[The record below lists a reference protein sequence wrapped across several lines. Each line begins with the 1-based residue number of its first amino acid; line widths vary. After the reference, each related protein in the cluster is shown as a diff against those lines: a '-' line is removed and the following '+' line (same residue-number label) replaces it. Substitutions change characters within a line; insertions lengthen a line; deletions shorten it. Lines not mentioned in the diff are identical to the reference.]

1 MSYVTR
7 VVYCEENMLESRGV
21 NSGCKWGDC
30 VEIVVGGRVRVRS
43 GEFGI
48 EKGVED

>member
-1 MSYVTR
+1 MF
-7 VVYCEENMLESRGV
+7 ESRGV
-21 NSGCKWGDC
+21 NSGCEWGNC
-30 VEIVVGGRVRVRS
+30 VDVVVGDRVRVRS